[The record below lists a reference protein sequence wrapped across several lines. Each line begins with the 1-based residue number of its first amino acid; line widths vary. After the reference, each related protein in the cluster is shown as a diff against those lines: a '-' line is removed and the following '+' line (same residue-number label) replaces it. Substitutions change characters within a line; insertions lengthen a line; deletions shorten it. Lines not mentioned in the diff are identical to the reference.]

1 MGKHDTAYKQFFS
14 HPATVKSFLLDFIE
28 EDWVKDLD
36 YSSLERYPSD
46 SITEGFE
53 ERYGDMIWT
62 LNYGNQKLYICI
74 LLEFQSTVDAFMS
87 VRVQTYSMLFYQN
100 LIKKRLE
107 ELEEARKKQKE
118 EKKNNKT
125 KKKWKTLRL
134 DTSLPR
140 ILPIV
145 LYNGK
150 RPWKA
155 ALNVKDL
162 IQKGPTELDK
172 YLPSMTYFLFNL
184 HGIADE
190 TFESKKG
197 FSTYLFQI
205 EKEREDLKIVDKLIK
220 KLVNHPEIPQGEEFK
235 KIVRHW
241 FKSLIEAGPD
251 FEGKEELLENIDH
264 LLTYEEVQDM
274 WANTINKHWAA
285 EWITKG
291 EERGEERGIEKGKEE
306 LAREIIF
313 NMLEKQKTIA
323 EIADLTN
330 LTEQQIQKIIATT
343 TN

>member
-1 MGKHDTAYKQFFS
+1 M
-14 HPATVKSFLLDFIE
+14 VKSFLLDFVE
-28 EDWVKDLD
+28 EDWVKELD

-53 ERYGDMIWT
+53 KRYGDMIWT
-62 LNYGNQKLYICI
+62 LNYGKQKLYICI
-74 LLEFQSTVDAFMS
+74 LLEFQSTVDPFMS
-87 VRVQTYSMLFYQN
+87 VRVQAYSILFYQN

-118 EKKNNKT
+118 EKEKEKKNKNS
-125 KKKWKTLRL
+125 KKKWKTLKL
-134 DTSLPR
+134 DTNLPR

-145 LYNGK
+145 LYSGT

-155 ALNVKDL
+155 ALDVKDL
-162 IQKGPTELDK
+162 ILKGPAELDK

-184 HGIADE
+184 HGITKE

-205 EKEREDLKIVDKLIK
+205 EKKRKNLEVVKKLIK
-220 KLVNHPEIPQGEEFK
+220 QFINHPEIPQGEEFK

-251 FEGKEELLENIDH
+251 FEGKQEFLENIDN
-264 LLTYEEVQDM
+264 LLTYEEIQDM
-274 WANTINKHWAA
+274 WADTINKHWAT

-291 EERGEERGIEKGKEE
+291 RQEGEARGEARGEKKQ
-306 LAREIIF
+306 ARKIALR
-313 NMLEKQKTIA
+313 MLEKEKSIA
-323 EIADLTN
+323 EIAELTDLTEEEILKLIDGAIN
-330 LTEQQIQKIIATT
+330 
-343 TN
+343 